1 MTMGVIYYLTFLGL
15 FIILLTLLIQW
26 FVVSK
31 TKASQAGAI
40 PGKIPENLSHE
51 SFVFRAH
58 RTFMNSLENLPLMLG
73 TTFMAVLIGANS
85 FWTGIFV
92 WVFAIAR
99 ILHMVLYYAIATEQN
114 PSPRTW
120 FFMIGLLANV
130 ALLVLCGI
138 TLLS

>member
-1 MTMGVIYYLTFLGL
+1 MTMGIIYYLSFLGL
-15 FIILLTLLIQW
+15 FIILLTLLVQW
-26 FVVSK
+26 FVASK
-31 TKASQAGAI
+31 TKASQEGAI
-40 PGKIPENLSHE
+40 PGKLPENLSHD

-58 RTFMNSLENLPLMLG
+58 RTFMNSLENMPLMLG
-73 TTFMAVLIGANS
+73 TFFMAVLIGADA

-92 WVFAIAR
+92 WIFAIAR
-99 ILHMVLYYAIATEQN
+99 ILHMALYYAIATEQN

>member
-1 MTMGVIYYLTFLGL
+1 
-15 FIILLTLLIQW
+15 
-26 FVVSK
+26 
-31 TKASQAGAI
+31 
-40 PGKIPENLSHE
+40 
-51 SFVFRAH
+51 
-58 RTFMNSLENLPLMLG
+58 MNSLENLPLMLG

>member
-1 MTMGVIYYLTFLGL
+1 MTMGIIYYLTFLGL
-15 FIILLTLLIQW
+15 FIILLTLLITW
-26 FVVSK
+26 FVARK